1 MRIITG
7 SARGI
12 ALDTLEGE
20 NTRPTGERAKE
31 ALFSMIQFDI
41 EGRRCLDLF
50 AGSGQLGLEALSRGA
65 AHCIF
70 IDEAREA
77 VDVVLAN
84 AKKTKLFDKCR
95 ISTGSHLTF
104 LKNAAGREEFDLI
117 FLDPPYSSGYVAEAL
132 SLINEGG
139 LLRAGGR
146 IVCETDNGLAPVK
159 KKDIKSEEYHNT
171 KVMEQVF
178 GGSEELFE
186 KYTVVKTSLYGRS
199 RITLLEIENGEI
211 EE

>member
-70 IDEAREA
+70 TDEAREA
-77 VDVVLAN
+77 VNIVLAN

-95 ISTGSHLTF
+95 ISSVGYEQF
-104 LKNAAGREEFDLI
+104 LKSAAGKEKFDLI
-117 FLDPPYSSGYVAEAL
+117 FLDPPYATDYISRAL
-132 SLINEGG
+132 RLVLEGD
-139 LLRAGGR
+139 LLREGGR
-146 IVCETDNGLAPVK
+146 IVCESDNGLAPVK
-159 KKDIKSEEYHNT
+159 KKDIKSDEYHSA
-171 KVMEQVF
+171 KVFEQVF
-178 GGSEELFE
+178 GSDRELME
-186 KYTVVKTSLYGRS
+186 SYTVVKSALYGRS
-199 RITLLEIENGEI
+199 RITLLEKGR
-211 EE
+211 EEE

>member
-12 ALDTLEGE
+12 QLETLEGE
-20 NTRPTGERAKE
+20 ATRPTADRAKE

-65 AHCIF
+65 EYCVF
-70 IDEAREA
+70 TDEAREA
-77 VDVVLAN
+77 VDIVLAN
-84 AKKTKLFDKCR
+84 AKKTKLFDRCR
-95 ISTGSHLTF
+95 ISASSFEQF
-104 LKNAAGREEFDLI
+104 LKSAAGREKFDII
-117 FLDPPYSSGYVAEAL
+117 FLDPPYASDYIARAIDLIAE
-132 SLINEGG
+132 GD

-146 IVCETDNGLAPVK
+146 IVCESDNGTAPVK
-159 KKDIKSEEYHNT
+159 KKDIKSDEYHAQ

-178 GGSEELFE
+178 GGDEELFG
-186 KYTVVKTSLYGRS
+186 KYNVVKSALYGRS
-199 RITLLEIENGEI
+199 RITLLEGKVDGE
-211 EE
+211 

>member
-7 SARGI
+7 IARG
-12 ALDTLEGE
+12 AVLTTLEGE

-41 EGRRCLDLF
+41 EGRRALDLF
-50 AGSGQLGLEALSRGA
+50 AGSGQLGLEAVSRGA
-65 AHCIF
+65 VSCVF

-77 VDVVLAN
+77 VEVILAN
-84 AKKTKLFDKCR
+84 AKKTHLFDKCR
-95 ISTGSHLTF
+95 ISTGSYATY

-117 FLDPPYSSGYVAEAL
+117 FLDPPYASDYIAEAL
-132 SLINEGG
+132 KLISEGG

-146 IVCETDNGLAPVK
+146 IVCESDNGTAPVK
-159 KKDIKSEEYHNT
+159 KKDQKSEEYNNG

-178 GGSEELFE
+178 GGDEELAS
-186 KYTVVKTSLYGRS
+186 KYNVVKTALYGRS
-199 RITLLEIENGEI
+199 RITLLEGKS
-211 EE
+211 EEE

>member
-12 ALDTLEGE
+12 VLSTLEGDA
-20 NTRPTGERAKE
+20 TRPTADRAKE

-65 AHCIF
+65 EYCVF
-70 IDEAREA
+70 TDEAREA
-77 VDVVLAN
+77 VDIVLAN

-95 ISTGSHLTF
+95 ISAIPYDRY
-104 LKNAAGREEFDLI
+104 LKSAADKEKFDVI
-117 FLDPPYSSGYVAEAL
+117 FIDPPYSSDYIAEAL
-132 SLINEGG
+132 RLISEGN
-139 LLRAGGR
+139 LLRKGGR
-146 IVCETDNGLAPVK
+146 IVCESDNGTAPVK
-159 KKDIKSEEYHNT
+159 KKDIKNDDYHAE

-178 GGSEELFE
+178 GGDTELFA
-186 KYTVVKTSLYGRS
+186 KYKVVKTALYGRS
-199 RITLLEIENGEI
+199 RITLLEGE
-211 EE
+211 EGDQ

>member
-1 MRIITG
+1 MMRIITG

-12 ALDTLEGE
+12 ALTTLEGE
-20 NTRPTGERAKE
+20 VTRPTGERAKE

-65 AHCIF
+65 EHCVF
-70 IDEAREA
+70 TDEAREA

-95 ISTGSHLTF
+95 ISSVSFMQF
-104 LKNAAGREEFDLI
+104 LKSAAGKEKFDLI
-117 FLDPPYSSGYVAEAL
+117 FLDPPYASGYIAEAL
-132 SLINEGG
+132 RLISEGD

-146 IVCETDNGLAPVK
+146 IVCESDNGTAPVK
-159 KKDIKSEEYHNT
+159 KKDIKSLIHI
-171 KVMEQVF
+171 MQ
-178 GGSEELFE
+178 
-186 KYTVVKTSLYGRS
+186 
-199 RITLLEIENGEI
+199 
-211 EE
+211 

>member
-12 ALDTLEGE
+12 ALATLEGE
-20 NTRPTGERAKE
+20 NTRPTADRTKE

-50 AGSGQLGLEALSRGA
+50 AGSGQLGLEAISRGA
-65 AHCIF
+65 EHCVF

-77 VDVVLAN
+77 VEIVLAN
-84 AKKTKLFDKCR
+84 AKKTKLFDRCR
-95 ISTGSHLTF
+95 ISTGSFANF
-104 LKNAAGREEFDLI
+104 LKNAAGKESFDLI
-117 FLDPPYSSGYVAEAL
+117 FLDPPYALGYIPEAL
-132 SLINEGG
+132 SLIAEGD

-146 IVCETDNGLAPVK
+146 IVCESDNGTAPVK
-159 KKDIKSEEYHNT
+159 KKDIKSDEYHNA

-178 GGSEELFE
+178 GESEELFE
-186 KYTVVKTSLYGRS
+186 KYTVVKTALYGRS
-199 RITLLEIENGEI
+199 RITLLEIESGET

>member
-12 ALDTLEGE
+12 ALATLEGE
-20 NTRPTGERAKE
+20 NTRPTADRTKE

-65 AHCIF
+65 EHCVF

-77 VDVVLAN
+77 VEIVLAN
-84 AKKTKLFDKCR
+84 AKKTKLFDRCR
-95 ISTGSHLTF
+95 ISTGSFANF
-104 LKNAAGREEFDLI
+104 LKNAAGKEEFDII
-117 FLDPPYSSGYVAEAL
+117 FLDPPYSAGYIPEAL
-132 SLINEGG
+132 SLIFEGG

-146 IVCETDNGLAPVK
+146 IVCESDNGTAPVK
-159 KKDIKSEEYHNT
+159 KKDIKNEEYHNA

-178 GGSEELFE
+178 GGNEELFE
-186 KYTVVKTSLYGRS
+186 KYAVVKTALYGRS
-199 RITLLEIENGEI
+199 RITLLEIAKED

>member
-20 NTRPTGERAKE
+20 NTRPTADRAKE

-50 AGSGQLGLEALSRGA
+50 AGSGQLGLEAISRGA
-65 AHCIF
+65 EHCVF
-70 IDEAREA
+70 IDEARDA
-77 VDVVLAN
+77 VDIVLAN
-84 AKKTKLFDKCR
+84 AKKTKLFDRCR
-95 ISTGSHLTF
+95 ISSGNFSQY
-104 LKNAAGREEFDLI
+104 LKNAAGREAFDLI
-117 FLDPPYSSGYVAEAL
+117 FLDPPYASGYIAEAL
-132 SLINEGG
+132 ELICSGG

-146 IVCETDNGLAPVK
+146 IVCESDNGTAPVK
-159 KKDIKSEEYHNT
+159 KKDIKNGEYHKE

-178 GGSEELFE
+178 GGDAELME
-186 KYTVVKTSLYGRS
+186 RYTVVKTALYGRS
-199 RITLLEIENGEI
+199 RITLLEEKKEA